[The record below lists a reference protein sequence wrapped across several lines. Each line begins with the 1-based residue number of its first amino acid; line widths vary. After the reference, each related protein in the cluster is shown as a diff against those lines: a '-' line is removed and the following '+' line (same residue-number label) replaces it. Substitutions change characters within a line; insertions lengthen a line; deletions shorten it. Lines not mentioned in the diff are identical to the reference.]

1 MPSLTPARAALLS
14 GIAVTCAMASIGALI
29 GALMGGPGA
38 AGVYAL
44 IAGCAAALG
53 SFLIGR
59 PSLANFFAVRQAAH
73 ERGFAEGHSHGLL
86 LGVAQYEA
94 SVFPAS
100 PDGVTAEERAA
111 RRTYA
116 YRVAA
121 EDALPENIRR
131 LAARVLAALDEGDH
145 GRARGAIRELS
156 QAVRKQER
164 SRR

>member
-59 PSLANFFAVRQAAH
+59 RSLANFFAVRQAALSAYKLMH
-73 ERGFAEGHSHGLL
+73 IGRYGL
-86 LGVAQYEA
+86 
-94 SVFPAS
+94 
-100 PDGVTAEERAA
+100 
-111 RRTYA
+111 TYT
-116 YRVAA
+116 
-121 EDALPENIRR
+121 L
-131 LAARVLAALDEGDH
+131 
-145 GRARGAIRELS
+145 
-156 QAVRKQER
+156 
-164 SRR
+164 

>member
-1 MPSLTPARAALLS
+1 M
-14 GIAVTCAMASIGALI
+14 
-29 GALMGGPGA
+29 
-38 AGVYAL
+38 
-44 IAGCAAALG
+44 
-53 SFLIGR
+53 
-59 PSLANFFAVRQAAH
+59 
-73 ERGFAEGHSHGLL
+73 
-86 LGVAQYEA
+86 AQYEA

-145 GRARGAIRELS
+145 GRARDAIRELS

-164 SRR
+164 TEAVAAGLTVSGFRPCYADRA